1 MKKRRLNFFIVF
13 FITFSLML
21 TPLKLAETVSSI
33 GFETGVVV
41 IDAGHGGIDGGVT
54 GKRTGVKE
62 SELNL
67 DVCKKISDCLEEK
80 VISSVLTRKN
90 QEGLYGLPTKGFK
103 KRDMN
108 KRKNIIDNSNAKI
121 VISVHMNSC
130 PYPERSGAQ
139 VFYKKGDEKSLKLAK
154 KLQEKLNSLPECNKK
169 SSVLTGDYFMLNC
182 TDKVAVLVE
191 CGFLSN
197 SHDENLLIK
206 EEYRKKLAVIIADT
220 IFSYLFENAM
230 I

>member
-1 MKKRRLNFFIVF
+1 
-13 FITFSLML
+13 ML
-21 TPLKLAETVSSI
+21 TPLKIVETVSGI
-33 GFETGVVV
+33 GCETGVVV

-54 GKRTGVKE
+54 GKLTRVKE

-67 DVCKKISDCLEEK
+67 DVCKKIAESLNEK
-80 VISSVLTRKN
+80 VISCVLTRKN

-108 KRKNIIDNSNAKI
+108 KRKTVIDNSGAKI

-154 KLQEKLNSLPECNKK
+154 KLQDKLNSLPECNKK

-182 TDKVAVLVE
+182 TDKTAVLVE

-206 EEYRKKLAVIIADT
+206 DEYRKKLAVAISDT
-220 IFSYLFENAM
+220 LFSYLFENAM